1 MNITYIIG
9 VVLAI
14 LVFLLGCVLG
24 INIGPKAIDSTTGLP
39 LDTFTFTPGN
49 LWNFFDAASIFIVIG
64 CTVAIVVASF
74 PPKTLASVPKHF
86 GVMLNAGK
94 FNPMNYIDQLVEL
107 AQTARKNGLLA
118 LEGKANEQEDP
129 FFKQAIMLIV
139 DANDPD
145 KVRAILENDIECMS
159 ARHEDA
165 ASMYDKASSVAPA
178 FGMVGT
184 LVGLINMLA
193 SMDPTS
199 GGSDLGKDM
208 GTALITTL
216 YGCILAHMIFGPI
229 ANNLRIRDSEEVL
242 CKEII
247 VEGIMS
253 IQSGE
258 NPKALREKLLTYI
271 PQGQRV
277 ESDKAAGGG
286 E

>member
-9 VVLAI
+9 LVLA
-14 LVFLLGCVLG
+14 LVVFLLGCIMN
-24 INIGPKAIDSTTGLP
+24 INIGPNAPAEATDIIEVNIP
-39 LDTFTFTPGN
+39 N

-64 CTVAIVVASF
+64 CTFAIVAASF
-74 PPKTLASVPKHF
+74 PPSTLGSVPKHF
-86 GVMLNAGK
+86 GVMLNANK
-94 FNPMNYIDQLVEL
+94 FNPSNIIDQLVDL

-129 FFKQAIMLIV
+129 FFKMAIMLIV

-159 ARHEDA
+159 ARHEDSA
-165 ASMYDKASSVAPA
+165 AMYDKASAVAPA

-184 LVGLINMLA
+184 LVGLINMLR
-193 SMDPTS
+193 SMDVAS
-199 GGSDLGKDM
+199 GGGDLGGSM
-208 GTALITTL
+208 ATALVTTL

-229 ANNLRIRDSEEVL
+229 ANNLRIRDGEEVL
-242 CKEII
+242 CKQII

-271 PQGQRV
+271 PQGQRD
-277 ESDKAAGGG
+277 EGGSKAGGG

>member
-1 MNITYIIG
+1 MNINYIIG
-9 VVLAI
+9 IAGAFG
-14 LVFLLGCVLG
+14 VFLLGCVMG
-24 INIGPKAIDSTTGLP
+24 INIGPSAVGKDMI
-39 LDTFTFTPGN
+39 TFELSN
-49 LWNFFDAASIFIVIG
+49 LWNFFDAASIFITIG
-64 CTVAIVVASF
+64 CTIFIVAASF
-74 PPKTLASVPKHF
+74 PGSMLKAMPKHF
-86 GVMLNAGK
+86 KIILNNKMFDPKG
-94 FNPMNYIDQLVEL
+94 YIDQLVEL
-107 AQTARKNGLLA
+107 AQIARKNGLLS
-118 LEGKANEQEDP
+118 LEEKANEQTDP

-139 DANDPD
+139 DANDQD
-145 KVRAILENDIECMS
+145 KVRGILENDIECMS

-165 ASMYDKASSVAPA
+165 AALYDKASSVAPA

-193 SMDPTS
+193 NMNMDA
-199 GGSDLGKDM
+199 GGSSTIGQDM

-229 ANNLRIRDSEEVL
+229 ANNLRIRDGEEVL
-242 CKEII
+242 CKQII

-271 PQGQRV
+271 PQGKRE
-277 ESDKAAGGG
+277 ESGKAPSG